1 MYSLAPDT
9 YKVSR
14 SDVGR
19 DALLD
24 DSFSESLRR
33 NLKNCINFFRPFRQ
47 NLVRFRVAVSQVHL
61 AKGS

>member
-19 DALLD
+19 DALLN
-24 DSFSESLRR
+24 DSFSESLRH
-33 NLKNCINFFRPFRQ
+33 NLKIILFFSTEFRAILGQ
-47 NLVRFRVAVSQVHL
+47 LKYFRYE
-61 AKGS
+61 

>member
-19 DALLD
+19 DALLN
-24 DSFSESLRR
+24 DSFSESLRH
-33 NLKNCINFFRPFRQ
+33 NLKIVFYFDTFDRISCDFG
-47 NLVRFRVAVSQVHL
+47 LL
-61 AKGS
+61 